1 MVLGRAHKESRYI
14 NICKLYPPLPT
25 DSHTLPGPTSNITPN
40 VRHPQMIL
48 HWEYF
53 EQEVLQ
59 YVRLEIETIK
69 ETVLPPV
76 FEMLNEVIET
86 EVPALQM
93 FISPNY
99 MRRYSRYF

>member
-1 MVLGRAHKESRYI
+1 LQTI
-14 NICKLYPPLPT
+14 PPLPIY
-25 DSHTLPGPTSNITPN
+25 SQNLPRPTSHIPKN

-48 HWEYF
+48 HWESF
-53 EQEVLQ
+53 EQEVMQ
-59 YVRLEIETIK
+59 YVRMVIEAIT

-76 FEMLNEVIET
+76 FEMQNEVIET

-93 FISPNY
+93 FISRNY